1 MKTKKIIYGFFA
13 SLLVLPVVVRAGWGD
28 TGLQNA
34 NNSDLPTGT
43 ITDIV
48 ISLMNWLLA
57 LVGIIGIIGFVIAG
71 IIYLTSAGDDN
82 RIGTAKK
89 AMTWS
94 IVGVIVA
101 LIGYV
106 IIQAVDTWLN
116 GSSSTF

>member
-1 MKTKKIIYGFFA
+1 MKSVLY
-13 SLLVLPVVVRAGWGD
+13 SLLLSIIIFPVKTFAQWAPAGVNAEAQLP
-28 TGLQNA
+28 
-34 NNSDLPTGT
+34 SGT
-43 ITDIV
+43 ITSIV

-106 IIQAVDTWLN
+106 IIQAVDAWLD
-116 GSSSTF
+116 GSSTF